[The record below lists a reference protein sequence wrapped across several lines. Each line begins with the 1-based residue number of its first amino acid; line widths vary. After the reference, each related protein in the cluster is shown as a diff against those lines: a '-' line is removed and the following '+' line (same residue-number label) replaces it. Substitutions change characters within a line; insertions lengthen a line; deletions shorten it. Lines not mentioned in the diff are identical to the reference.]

1 MTCQLLP
8 ALCLFLR
15 VVPSYSLNVDDW
27 DAMVPIQRRW
37 KTPTRTPIFACW
49 ASCSICS
56 VYVVLNVVCI
66 CTMYNSKKWRDV
78 ACVEAVWGPLKCW
91 CFIEVNDYTIQLI
104 PMNWLYIYIVHIY
117 VCASCHEIH
126 TFHRRWVHC
135 DVPAICCEPF
145 WFGSHDQSLSSATPI
160 SGFRHFVLRSEP
172 KAGSQSFTRRCA
184 TKNRF
189 FHLHSAGGF
198 TPLLLGRWICEGEA
212 FCSHRK
218 CPIVRSP
225 NYSDFWT

>member
-104 PMNWLYIYIVHIY
+104 PMNWLYIYIYCTHI
-117 VCASCHEIH
+117 CLCIMP
-126 TFHRRWVHC
+126 WN
-135 DVPAICCEPF
+135 
-145 WFGSHDQSLSSATPI
+145 SHIPQEVGPL
-160 SGFRHFVLRSEP
+160 
-172 KAGSQSFTRRCA
+172 RCA
-184 TKNRF
+184 C
-189 FHLHSAGGF
+189 HLLWTF
-198 TPLLLGRWICEGEA
+198 LIWIAWSVPEFCDSNLRLPP
-212 FCSHRK
+212 FCSQ
-218 CPIVRSP
+218 IGA
-225 NYSDFWT
+225 